1 MSMHLVARARK
12 TALAL
17 VSSSLL
23 LGASLSHAA
32 FSQMVSFGD
41 SLSDVGNVFLASGGT
56 NPPAP
61 YVGGQF
67 SNGDTWNEYLATSL
81 GIAAPT
87 PSVTGGTGNAFG
99 GARTLVT
106 GASPSVQDQVNGY
119 LAANSGSADPNAIY
133 TLWMGGND
141 VNYAVATNDF
151 GAVNVAANG
160 VAALA
165 QQLINAGAQSLLVV
179 NLPNIGI
186 TPLGQNSGN
195 PAGATFLSS
204 SFNATM
210 AAALAGVTGGN
221 IEILDAFAITTN
233 VVANPAAFGLTN
245 VVDPCFDGVATV
257 CANPNEYLFWD
268 ELHPTTYAHSLVA
281 AEALPLANNLMAAAI
296 PVPAA
301 AWLFGTA
308 MIGLAGA
315 RAKRAAA

>member
-1 MSMHLVARARK
+1 MSIKLVARARK
-12 TALAL
+12 IALAS
-17 VSSSLL
+17 VSTLLL
-23 LGASLSHAA
+23 LGASASHAA

-41 SLSDVGNVFLASGGT
+41 SLSDVGNVFLATGGT
-56 NPPAP
+56 NPVAP

-87 PSVTGGTGNAFG
+87 PSLTGGTGNAFG
-99 GARTLVT
+99 GARTTVD
-106 GASPSVQDQVNGY
+106 GSSPSVQTQVNGY
-119 LAANSGSADPNAIY
+119 LAGTGGAADPNAIY
-133 TLWMGGND
+133 TLWAGGND
-141 VNYAVATNDF
+141 VNYAVATSDF
-151 GAVNVAANG
+151 SAVPIAANG
-160 VAALA
+160 VAAIA
-165 QQLINAGAQSLLVV
+165 QQLINAGAQSILVV

-186 TPLGQNSGN
+186 TPLGQDSGN
-195 PAGATFLSS
+195 PAGATFLSN
-204 SFNATM
+204 SFNSTLAT
-210 AAALAGVTGGN
+210 ALAGVTGGN
-221 IEILDAFAITTN
+221 IEVLDAFAITTN

-245 VVDPCFDGVATV
+245 VTDRCFDGITV
-257 CANPNEYLFWD
+257 CANPDEYLFWD
-268 ELHPTTYAHSLVA
+268 DLHPTTYSHALVA